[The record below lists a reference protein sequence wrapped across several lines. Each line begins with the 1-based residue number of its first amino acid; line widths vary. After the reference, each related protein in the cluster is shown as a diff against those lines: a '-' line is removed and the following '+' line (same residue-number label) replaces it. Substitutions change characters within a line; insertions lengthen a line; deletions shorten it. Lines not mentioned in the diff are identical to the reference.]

1 MVFGQ
6 PAVTANMPLTAASV
20 GAVIAVGVA
29 TLAQPATTILAAGRA
44 DTTLAVIAGSFEAL
58 VAAMLTARGAA
69 TGVTMRV
76 GPVSIEQ
83 EKSIDN

>member
-6 PAVTANMPLTAASV
+6 PPVTANMPLTAASV
-20 GAVIAVGVA
+20 STVIAVGVA

-58 VAAMLTARGAA
+58 VTAILTACGTA
-69 TGVTMRV
+69 TGVTM
-76 GPVSIEQ
+76 
-83 EKSIDN
+83 